1 MLRAIV
7 LALASFCA
15 CATVGA
21 QQAKDFDAASAFGAR
36 ESLVDLSLSPD
47 GSSVAYVA
55 PAAGQGSVVYT
66 LSLAKGSKPLAALGA
81 DGKPFRIEGCNWV
94 SNKRLVCTVYGVVR
108 DVNVGLLPLW
118 RLVAIDSDG
127 SNQRILSVQHNEYS
141 SGFDLYSG
149 EIIDW
154 LPDADGYVL
163 MARPHLPNAQLGAH
177 LESDSKGMGVDR
189 VDTRTLAA
197 SQVEAPR
204 KDAFRYLTDGRG
216 VVRIMGIQHTRDGFQ
231 ATGSHTYLYRLVGSD
246 RWQKLCDYNTVD
258 RSGFRPIAVDHDL
271 NVVYGFKKL
280 DGRTALYTM
289 ALDGSLQEQLVYA
302 RPDVD
307 MDGLFRVG
315 RRRRVVGVSFVT
327 DRLHTKFFAPG
338 FEQLA
343 TAIHKALPSQTMLLL
358 IETSVDES
366 KLLYH
371 ASADSDPGVYYLFDR
386 KTSHLDTFMVSR
398 SQLEGVKLATV
409 KPISYPGPD
418 GVMIPA
424 YLTLPPGR
432 EDAKGLPAIVMP
444 HEGTA
449 ARAEW
454 GFDWLSQFYAARGY
468 AVLRPNFRGSAGYG
482 DAWFKA
488 NGFKSWPV
496 AIGDIRAAGHW
507 LVSQGLADPA
517 KLAIVGW
524 SYGGY
529 AALQSAAIEPELFKA
544 AVAIAPMT
552 DLNAFKEEHRNWSD
566 YELISNFVGDGPHL
580 REGSPLDLADKIS
593 VPVLLFHGAMDRT
606 VGIDESRRMA
616 ARLGSRCEL
625 VTWDDLDHSLDDS
638 AARTLMLQKSDA
650 FLRKA
655 FGM

>member
-1 MLRAIV
+1 MLRTIV
-7 LALASFCA
+7 FMLASFCVCNA
-15 CATVGA
+15 VNA
-21 QQAKDFDAASAFGAR
+21 QQAKTFDAASAFGAR

-66 LSLAKGSKPLAALGA
+66 LSLEKGSTPLAALGA
-81 DGKPFRIEGCNWV
+81 DGKPFRIEGCDWV
-94 SNKRLVCTVYGVVR
+94 SNKRLVCRVYGVVK
-108 DVNVGLLPLW
+108 DVNAGLLPLS
-118 RLVAIDSDG
+118 RLVAVDSDG
-127 SNQRILSVQHNEYS
+127 SNQRILSTRHNEYS
-141 SGFDLYSG
+141 SGFDLHAG

-154 LPDADGYVL
+154 LPDEDGYVL
-163 MARPHLPNAQLGAH
+163 ITRLHLPDSHLGNR
-177 LESDSKGMGVDR
+177 LERDAKGFGVDR

-231 ATGSHTYLYRLVGSD
+231 ATGIHTYLYRLVGSD
-246 RWQKLCDYNTVD
+246 KWQKLCDYNTVD
-258 RSGFRPIAVDHDL
+258 RSGFNPVAVDHDL
-271 NVVYGFKKL
+271 NAVYGFKKL
-280 DGRTALYTM
+280 DGRTALYTI
-289 ALDGSLQEQLVYA
+289 ALDGSLHEQLIYA

-307 MDGLFRVG
+307 VDSLFRIG
-315 RRRRVVGVSFVT
+315 RRKRVVGVSFVT
-327 DRLHTKFFAPG
+327 ERQHTIFFAPG
-338 FEQLA
+338 FEQLT
-343 TAIHKALPSQTMLLL
+343 TAIHKALPPETMLRL

-371 ASADSDPGVYYLFDR
+371 ASRDSDPGVYYLFDR

-432 EDAKGLPAIVMP
+432 EEAKGLPAIVLP
-444 HEGTA
+444 HGA
-449 ARAEW
+449 ARDEW
-454 GFDWLSQFYAARGY
+454 GFEWLPQFYAARGY
-468 AVLRPNFRGSAGYG
+468 AVLQPNFRGSAGYG

-496 AIGDIRAAGHW
+496 AIGDVRAAGHW
-507 LVSQGLADPA
+507 LVSQGIADPA

-529 AALQSAAIEPELFKA
+529 AALQSAATEPDLFKA
-544 AVAIAPMT
+544 VVAIAPVT
-552 DLNAFKEEHRNWSD
+552 DLNALKEEHRNWSD
-566 YELISNFVGDGPHL
+566 YELVSNFVGDGPQL
-580 REGSPLDLADKIS
+580 RDGSPVNLADKIAA
-593 VPVLLFHGAMDRT
+593 PVLLFHGAMDQT
-606 VGIDESRRMA
+606 VGIDESKRMA

-625 VTWDDLDHSLDDS
+625 VTWDDLDHSLEDS
-638 AARTLMLQKSDA
+638 AARTVMLQKSDA